1 MARGLKGA
9 GGFLKKLLG
18 DLIRPVRRRRPGG
31 TPGPGAPTPHT
42 PTPPRTPSPPPRPP
56 LGPNNLKPNDLGPNA
71 TQHVGTGK
79 GRAKNKFPNDN
90 GPANGTLYRLDENG
104 NVRHYAT
111 YDANGRITSRVDMQ
125 GAAHGGVDTP
135 HTLRYQHNTD
145 PNGNVHVQPDK
156 TVTPWDASTDI

>member
-1 MARGLKGA
+1 MAKGLKGA
-9 GGFLKKLLG
+9 GGFLKKMLG
-18 DLIRPVRRRRPGG
+18 DLIRPVRRRRPGR
-31 TPGPGAPTPHT
+31 AA
-42 PTPPRTPSPPPRPP
+42 PTPPRTPTPTPSPPRPNTP

-79 GRAKNKFPNDN
+79 GRAKNKFPNEN

-125 GAAHGGVDTP
+125 GAAHGGVPTP
-135 HTLRYQHNTD
+135 HTLRYTHNTGPD
-145 PNGNVHVQPDK
+145 GRVHVQSNK
-156 TVTPWDASTDI
+156 TVDPWDASTDI